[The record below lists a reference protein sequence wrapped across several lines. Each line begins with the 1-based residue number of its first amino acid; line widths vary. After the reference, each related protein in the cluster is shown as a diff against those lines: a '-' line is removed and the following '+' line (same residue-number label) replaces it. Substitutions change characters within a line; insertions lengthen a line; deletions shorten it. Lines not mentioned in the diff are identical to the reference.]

1 MKGLLA
7 VFMVSSLVLMTGC
20 NSIQTKAF
28 YGDGEALR
36 SFLAG
41 GGDIE
46 AKDEYGL
53 GFLES
58 AVKGNNFKTVEILL
72 KAGANV
78 NAKNK
83 RGDETPIFQVRSLK
97 MADLLIRYGADLTVK
112 NHGGYGDTPFQAA
125 ASNLNYNKGKLSK
138 ENNSRNKAY
147 YRNEVELNKKL
158 LVFFKKKEFYG
169 FFAAAKNGDLDKLN
183 KLVAKGYR
191 LRTVDAGGNTVLHY
205 AAMYNRDAVVSYLI
219 SMNMSLSTRNKKGQ
233 TALDLVKAKKNKSAK
248 LLSCKQNSHCYSV
261 ANFEKQLLNSC
272 SKKSAVKGC
281 LTMLKKDIHAVF
293 VTQAISE
300 RMSAYAFN
308 NACQPFSYKKC
319 KTFSEE
325 FTNSSKTM
333 KAKQLIQN
341 YIPRGR
347 ALFTKY
353 CGATGS
359 LKKCKKFAAKHTGL
373 IEGKKVSNAMSYLA
387 QKCRLKE
394 NGWIYKSSQ
403 CRSGLAHGVGQAVNK
418 SKNLSF
424 KGRFVNGKRV
434 KGEVLYDGQPMFD
447 GKLSNG
453 RPNGIGFCYYKGEP
467 EKCEF
472 YKGKRVDVLYKQR
485 MANAEEQR
493 KRDAQMVEMKR
504 MQQQQNNRISQMQG
518 QVDAA
523 AQQRQQQSQGRTVG
537 QEIGDYAMRKAGE
550 KVMDKLFDKLF

>member
-20 NSIQTKAF
+20 SSIHTKAF
-28 YGDGEALR
+28 FGDGEAVR
-36 SFLAG
+36 SYLAG
-41 GGDIE
+41 GGDIK
-46 AKDEYGL
+46 AKGDTGYNL
-53 GFLES
+53 LQS
-58 AVKGNNFKTVEILL
+58 AVSGDKVNTAEILL

-78 NAKNK
+78 NAKDTFNQ
-83 RGDETPIFQVRSLK
+83 TLIFNVGSLK
-97 MADLLIRYGADLTVK
+97 MADLLVRYGADLTAK
-112 NHGGYGDTPFQAA
+112 GIGDRSPSQAA
-125 ASNLNYNKGKLSK
+125 AARISLYQGFLSK
-138 ENNSRNKAY
+138 KENVYHRKK
-147 YRNEVELNKKL
+147 VDLNKKL
-158 LVFFKKKEFYG
+158 LVFFKQKEFYS
-169 FFAAAKNGDLDKLN
+169 FFGAAKNGELDKLN
-183 KLVAKGYR
+183 KLVAKGYK
-191 LRTVDAGGNTVLHY
+191 LRTVDTGGNTVLHY

-233 TALDLVKAKKNKSAK
+233 TALDLTKAKKNKSAK
-248 LLSCKQNSHCYSV
+248 LLSCEQNSHCRSV
-261 ANFEKQLLNSC
+261 AGFEKQLLNNC

-308 NACQPFSYKKC
+308 NACKPFSYKKC

-325 FTNSSKTM
+325 FTNSSKAM
-333 KAKQLIQN
+333 KAKLLIQN
-341 YIPRGR
+341 FIPRGR
-347 ALFTKY
+347 ALFAKY

-359 LKKCKKFAAKHTGL
+359 LEKCKEFSENHTGL
-373 IEGKKVSNAMSYLA
+373 IEDNKVSNAMSYLA

-394 NGWIYKSSQ
+394 SGWIYKGSQ
-403 CRSGLAHGVGQAVNK
+403 CRSGLAHGKGEAVNRL
-418 SKNLSF
+418 KNLSF
-424 KGRFVNGKRV
+424 KGQFVNGKRV

-485 MANAEEQR
+485 MANAEEQQ
-493 KRDAQMVEMKR
+493 KRDAQIAEMKR

-523 AQQRQQQSQGRTVG
+523 AQQRQQQPQGRSVG